1 MKINKMAEDNSS
13 DLKAYLQRTIK
24 EIRCKNERPKDKT
37 INEYMKKRCGVRSIK
52 EHVCLII
59 QPS

>member
-1 MKINKMAEDNSS
+1 MKINKMDEDNTS
-13 DLKAYLQRTIK
+13 DLKAYVLRTIK

-37 INEYMKKRCGVRSIK
+37 INEYMNKRCGIISIK
-52 EHVCLII
+52 EYVCLII